1 MNPTLLAMLGW
12 PEIIGILVVVLVL
25 FGAKKLPEL
34 ARGLGQG
41 LKEFK
46 KATREVQED
55 LQRAIEEEP
64 APEPP
69 RRVADK
75 NPETKLAEVKT
86 AQTAD
91 TTPRPASEV

>member
-41 LKEFK
+41 IKEFK
-46 KATREVQED
+46 KATREVQDD

-64 APEPP
+64 PAEPAP
-69 RRVADK
+69 RRVAEK
-75 NPETKLAEVKT
+75 KVEAAQEKPT
-86 AQTAD
+86 APTSHA
-91 TTPRPASEV
+91 P